1 MKQLIIR
8 VVFGCI
14 SLISASL
21 MAQTPIV
28 APIALN
34 NTAVDSNNNT
44 KSNQVIFIVRHA
56 EKLAGKDPSLSAQ
69 GQLRALRL
77 AKVLSSTH
85 LDKVYTT
92 DYNRTRETATAVTQ
106 DQQLDL
112 SVYDPRDMAAFT
124 QYLLTQQ
131 GSILVVGH
139 SNTSTDLV
147 EGLGAEKQ
155 IPIADASEF
164 DRLYIVTLNANK
176 QMVSTVLLRY

>member
-34 NTAVDSNNNT
+34 NTAIDSKS

>member
-34 NTAVDSNNNT
+34 NTAIDSNS

-112 SVYDPRDMAAFT
+112 SVYDPRNMAAFT

-164 DRLYIVTLNANK
+164 DRLYVVTLNANK

>member
-34 NTAVDSNNNT
+34 NTAVDS

-85 LDKVYTT
+85 LNKVYTT

-164 DRLYIVTLNANK
+164 DRLYVVTLNANK

>member
-28 APIALN
+28 APIALD
-34 NTAVDSNNNT
+34 NTAVDSNT

-106 DQQLDL
+106 DQQVDL

-124 QYLLTQQ
+124 QHLLTQQ
-131 GSILVVGH
+131 GSILVVVH

>member
-28 APIALN
+28 APIALD
-34 NTAVDSNNNT
+34 NTAVDSNT

-106 DQQLDL
+106 DQQVDL

-124 QYLLTQQ
+124 QHLLTQQ
-131 GSILVVGH
+131 GNILVVGH